1 MSMICHTIGKTLVLI
16 ASPFLKWRMR
26 TYSFFRFI
34 CFGSLI
40 FLSLNSAKAATYTV
54 NNATDFNN
62 LPRLNA
68 GDVVQ
73 MNSGTYG
80 AINKTLESSI
90 SDDTTAKNNPVL
102 VYAVTP
108 GGVVV
113 NAPSK
118 ITLSGRGIILAG
130 LDFNANSGILS
141 DYLVGTASGSRY
153 MRLSHLRFN
162 GCAAGA
168 TDGKWIYIQGFYATI
183 EYCTLT
189 ERPDTIR
196 NTTVAFMPN
205 LSEGGVAVPR
215 MHKVRYCYFGPRYAV
230 PQDTSSD
237 ADNGFESLRIGV
249 GDVQTYD
256 MQVTV
261 ERNVFYRSIW
271 RTDGAT
277 AGEPEIISIKS
288 KGNKILNNTILESQ
302 GGICFRSGTGSTV
315 EGNFIFGGGY
325 YDTATSIALRTASA
339 NQGGIRVIG
348 ADQIVRNNYIANV
361 VGDGIRAAL
370 CVMSGE
376 SDYNPGDPANGIGNT
391 GSYQP
396 ADNAKIY
403 NNTFVTCKEM
413 SLGLLSNDSHTN
425 STGVYVAKSPANVQM
440 FNNVWQGGNS
450 AATSVIN
457 RDTSVVSGYTPI
469 VLGGSGANYIHETS
483 SGKYGWTGLTSST
496 YTTTSPLITTSFD
509 NYKIPTASSPI
520 LNKATSILAA
530 TTDIRGLT
538 RPASNMDIGSFELE
552 VAGSGLKPLL
562 KSEVGVVFDGGPS
575 SYPVAGSGDSRPNI
589 LTTSIAG
596 GSVGTSFYQLMQAGG
611 GDGLIGWSI
620 SSGSLPPGLTLS
632 GGGILAGTP
641 TTTGTYTFTVRAT
654 DSDATNPDTSE
665 ISYTQIISAAGGAK
679 LTVTASTAL
688 SYSSGNRPSYTTD
701 GKSGTRWTSS
711 FTPSAGKTGFGYDST
726 WIRWDLGSLKTVS
739 YMNIAWY
746 LGSSR
751 TTSFKLEIS
760 NDGTTWTELRA
771 RGNSTGTTSSLE
783 KYDFT
788 DATGRYVRLV
798 SYGNNT
804 SSPNSTNIIEIEIYG
819 SAYSPPDTRTDQAI
833 VFGSLEP
840 ALQTDAPFALSAY
853 ATSALPVGFDCSD
866 ATVAE
871 ISGAT
876 VVIRGSGSAWITA
889 SQDGDT
895 SFKPAPS
902 VQQILTVTQVTPGIT
917 SVNGATAVR
926 GLPFRY
932 QITANRDASGYGA
945 TGLPAGLVVD
955 AVTGKISGTATA
967 SGSFAVT
974 LSAQNSAGTG
984 TATLNLNVV
993 EPYVYE
999 TFESYT
1005 IGAAVPLVAPSSVT
1019 SGIKAAGQVTTSA
1032 GTSTIGGVNGKVGWF
1047 NDSGASSGQLEF
1059 NAGASGQSYLAA
1071 SFEILNNAAPS
1082 ASGAMPI
1089 IVGLAAWNTANATA
1103 GGSASKRIAALE
1115 FNQFGSLSSPAW
1127 TIKNSGTVA
1136 SGTYAITSKQ
1146 TVNLFA
1152 NDHDSNS
1159 INYVGP
1165 DGNVRTLGANSFAV
1179 FLNNVFIGMYG
1190 LNLSATDNATTPVVL
1205 TGNNNL
1211 GRLCFNTSSANT
1223 GNWLIDN
1230 VVVSDMPTDVVI
1242 PAPAAPIITSPVTAN
1257 GQAGFAFNYI
1267 TTNSELADS
1276 YLCDGTL
1283 PTGLSFNTSSGI
1295 ISGNPNQSGTFSVT
1309 IYASNS
1315 AGTGSLD
1322 VTLNISPAPPNI
1334 FSGTDPSLNTAASW
1348 SLGAAP
1354 NSSSSGGSYTD
1365 LVFSSSATALTTTSG
1380 NINGKSY
1387 NVTNG
1392 SSYVFSSVRTNA
1404 GDGTIYKIGA
1414 TGVTEPA
1421 PFTNTITGV
1430 TNQLAYLANSSR
1442 ITFSRVSPSNNVPS
1456 ILQLRNSGTLQIET
1470 GSTLDIQT
1478 EINQSATNS
1487 AFGWIKMGG
1496 GTLKLSGSNSYTG
1509 NSIVQEG
1516 TLALVGQGSSAVTVK
1531 SNSILEIALTNPGTA
1546 TFSNTAAVSLE
1557 AGSKVRVTG
1566 TPADGAIYTLV
1577 SASSMTSLATLE
1589 SSVSGYQLA
1598 VLNNSLQLQPVGAP
1612 AFSSSSFTATGA
1624 ANGSFTYQISASGN
1638 PTSYGATGLP
1648 AGLVLNA
1655 ATGEIT
1661 GTPTVGGTYSVTV
1674 SATNAGGTRSATLT
1688 LNFTDEYDALRLK
1701 WRNTLIA
1708 DVTSS
1713 KTTSSINTRAS
1724 DYQTTMLYAITAIKV
1739 VNGGS
1744 GYTSAPVVEITGG
1757 GGSGATAT
1765 AVVSGGRVSAITAVN
1780 GGSGYTTAPTVTI
1793 TGGGGTGAT
1802 ALPLVAIWN
1811 DLPLAAQTGVSADV
1825 ASGNIA
1831 DSFKRLEYMAQ
1842 AYAIPDCALYQN
1854 ASLLA
1859 AITGGLDWLTSN
1871 VYTSTGTVFGNWYD
1885 WEIAGPQS
1893 LNNAAILLLSNP
1905 SALTSTQIAN
1915 YVKAVYN
1922 YGPNSVNFK
1931 DYFWWGALTGAN
1943 TSNVALT
1950 TAVQG
1955 ILLGNN
1961 TTTVT
1966 RFWHNTAGHPVNPQT
1981 DYVVSGGLL
1990 LDEAQG
1996 NLSGDNPLDWSGDSV
2011 FTPVTSSDGWYADGS
2026 FIFHVN
2032 IPYTGS
2038 YGQELMENIAI
2049 LVKLLNGSTWGITDP
2064 NLSNIYGWIT
2074 EGTMPLMYRGA
2085 MMDMVRGRAIAS
2097 SSSDESKVGAAALK
2111 IMRSVATF
2119 APTDIAAE
2127 LLAFADSPQ
2136 VAPGQYHFASMDRVA
2151 AHRNGF
2157 SFGLSMSS
2165 TRVGGYEI
2173 NTTSPTNLKGWY
2185 TGAGVTYLYL
2195 GNPDTQYMDDYWA
2208 TIDWYHLP
2216 GTTAD
2221 LSPLSVRPQDAVTG
2235 VTDQNWVGGA
2245 QVDKTYG
2252 VAGMSAH
2259 PNGTQLYAKKSW
2271 FMLDDKIV
2279 CLGAGITSISGGE
2292 VDTTVENRKL
2302 GKTGTTAF
2310 NIADTAY
2317 SLTAPTTWAN
2327 PVTVSTSTSP
2337 TWCVLDGVAGYYFPE
2352 GASNLQAQFVAGS
2365 GAWTTINPT
2374 DSDST
2379 IYTDYYLQIVSKHG
2393 VNPTGAKYAYVIL
2406 PNRTVSSVKAYAAN
2420 PDVTILSNTEPTSTT
2435 AGIQAVKSQ
2444 ILGVVA
2450 ANFWAKTSGPDNGG
2464 TADIITVNKQCSV
2477 IVKETYNTL
2486 SVGVADPTQSNTGAI
2501 TVTLNGRASLATLS
2515 VDSGV
2520 TVTGNNPITLS
2531 VNVNGSKGKSFN
2543 ASFSTSLAPVITSN
2557 LNMVG
2562 VTGSP
2567 LSYQIASDASQVTYG
2582 AAGLPRGLTV
2592 NTTTGAITG
2601 TPTESGTYTVTVS
2614 ATNGSGRTGYATLT
2628 IQVGANLSNL
2638 SSTFGASTT
2647 WVCPANVTAV
2657 QVEAWGAGG
2666 AGGSAQRVGASG
2678 TVQYGGGGAGGTYAK
2693 LTSYP
2698 VVPGSTYYINVGTC
2712 ASNTSS
2718 TAGTAIAGGDSWF
2731 NSSDSP
2737 SGLILA
2743 KGGAGGIN
2751 AIGNTTTTAYATG
2764 GLGTTNGSIG
2774 NVLYAGGSGANGSQ
2788 TNATGFG
2795 GAGGGGSG
2803 AGSSTNGTSTTN
2815 CVGATAPAGGG
2826 NGGTGPT
2833 SGSLSGTNGFAP
2845 GGGGAGSRNSSG
2857 TVTAGASGG
2866 SGQIILTIQATAK
2879 VPQTITFGLD
2889 PATARVGDEPRQ
2901 LIATSSSE
2909 LPVTLTS
2916 SDPNVATITS
2926 GNTLNIVGAGATTLT
2941 ATQTG
2946 DGNYEAAVP
2955 VSVILTVS
2963 PGGTTFAN
2971 WSGNVAVTSDLVS
2984 RYAFGAV
2991 SKTSAPEKITSNI
3004 TSTTLSLTA
3013 VVRTDDS
3020 KLVITPKSVSSLSG
3034 TWSATDPV
3042 ISVVNAADQIGLGMG
3057 LVRKVYSVERGI
3069 DSKRFLK
3076 LEAVYTP

>member
-1 MSMICHTIGKTLVLI
+1 
-16 ASPFLKWRMR
+16 
-26 TYSFFRFI
+26 
-34 CFGSLI
+34 
-40 FLSLNSAKAATYTV
+40 
-54 NNATDFNN
+54 
-62 LPRLNA
+62 
-68 GDVVQ
+68 
-73 MNSGTYG
+73 
-80 AINKTLESSI
+80 
-90 SDDTTAKNNPVL
+90 
-102 VYAVTP
+102 
-108 GGVVV
+108 
-113 NAPSK
+113 
-118 ITLSGRGIILAG
+118 
-130 LDFNANSGILS
+130 
-141 DYLVGTASGSRY
+141 
-153 MRLSHLRFN
+153 
-162 GCAAGA
+162 
-168 TDGKWIYIQGFYATI
+168 
-183 EYCTLT
+183 
-189 ERPDTIR
+189 
-196 NTTVAFMPN
+196 
-205 LSEGGVAVPR
+205 
-215 MHKVRYCYFGPRYAV
+215 
-230 PQDTSSD
+230 
-237 ADNGFESLRIGV
+237 
-249 GDVQTYD
+249 
-256 MQVTV
+256 
-261 ERNVFYRSIW
+261 
-271 RTDGAT
+271 
-277 AGEPEIISIKS
+277 
-288 KGNKILNNTILESQ
+288 
-302 GGICFRSGTGSTV
+302 
-315 EGNFIFGGGY
+315 
-325 YDTATSIALRTASA
+325 
-339 NQGGIRVIG
+339 
-348 ADQIVRNNYIANV
+348 
-361 VGDGIRAAL
+361 
-370 CVMSGE
+370 
-376 SDYNPGDPANGIGNT
+376 
-391 GSYQP
+391 
-396 ADNAKIY
+396 
-403 NNTFVTCKEM
+403 
-413 SLGLLSNDSHTN
+413 
-425 STGVYVAKSPANVQM
+425 
-440 FNNVWQGGNS
+440 
-450 AATSVIN
+450 
-457 RDTSVVSGYTPI
+457 
-469 VLGGSGANYIHETS
+469 
-483 SGKYGWTGLTSST
+483 
-496 YTTTSPLITTSFD
+496 
-509 NYKIPTASSPI
+509 
-520 LNKATSILAA
+520 LNKATNILAA

-575 SYPVAGSGDSRPNI
+575 SYPVAGSGDSRPTI
-589 LTTSIAG
+589 LTSSISG
-596 GSVGTSFYQLMQAGG
+596 GSVGISFYQLIQASG
-611 GDGLIGWSI
+611 GDGLIVWSI

-641 TTTGTYTFTVRAT
+641 TTSGTYTFTVRAT

-739 YMNIAWY
+739 YINIAWY
-746 LGSSR
+746 QGTSK

-771 RGNSTGTTSSLE
+771 RANSTGTTASLQ

-798 SYGNNT
+798 SYGNNS
-804 SSPNSTNIIEIEIYG
+804 SSPTSTNITEIEIYG
-819 SAYSPPDTRTDQAI
+819 SAPTDNRADQAI

-840 ALQTDAPFALSAY
+840 VLETDAPFALSAS
-853 ATSALPVGFDCSD
+853 ATSGLPVTYESSD
-866 ATVAE
+866 ASVAE
-871 ISGAT
+871 ISETA
-876 VVIRGSGSAWITA
+876 VIIRGSGSAWITA
-889 SQDGDT
+889 SQAGDPI
-895 SFKPAPS
+895 FKSTS

-917 SVNGATAVR
+917 SNTGATAVR

-1127 TIKNSGTVA
+1127 TIKNSGIVA

-1334 FSGTDPSLNTAASW
+1334 FTGSDPSLNTAASW

-1365 LVFSSSATALTTTSG
+1365 LVFSSVATALTTTSG

-1421 PFTNTITGV
+1421 PFTNTVTGV
-1430 TNQLAYLANSSR
+1430 TNQLAYLANNSR
-1442 ITFSRVSPSNNVPS
+1442 ITFSRVSPSNNVAS
-1456 ILQLRNSGTLQIET
+1456 VLQFRNSGTLQIET

-1478 EINQSATNS
+1478 DINQTATNS

-1577 SASSMTSLATLE
+1577 SASSMTSLATLD

-1624 ANGSFTYQISASGN
+1624 ANGSFTYRISASGN

-1765 AVVSGGRVSAITAVN
+1765 AVVSGGKVSAITAVN

-1842 AYAIPDCALYQN
+1842 AYAIPECALYQN

-1885 WEIAGPQS
+1885 WEIAGPQW

-1966 RFWHNTAGHPVNPQT
+1966 RFWHNTAGHPVNPQN
-1981 DYVVSGGLL
+1981 DYVVSGRLL
-1990 LDEAQG
+1990 LEEAQG
-1996 NLSGDNPLDWSGDSV
+1996 NLSGNNQLDSSGDSV
-2011 FTPVTSSDGWYADGS
+2011 FTPVTSGDGWYADGS

-2038 YGQELMENIAI
+2038 YGQELTENIAI
-2049 LVKLLNGSTWGITDP
+2049 LVKLLDGSTWEITDP
-2064 NLSNIYGWIT
+2064 DLSNIYGWIT
-2074 EGTMPLMYRGA
+2074 NGTMPLMYRGA

-2097 SSSDESKVGAAALK
+2097 SSSDQYKVGAAALK
-2111 IMRSVATF
+2111 NMRSVATF
-2119 APTDIAAE
+2119 AQTDIAAE
-2127 LLAFADSPQ
+2127 LLAFADAPQ
-2136 VAPGQYHFASMDRVA
+2136 VEPGQYHFASMDRVA

-2235 VTDQNWVGGA
+2235 ETDQNWVGGA

-2271 FMLDDKIV
+2271 FMLDDEVV
-2279 CLGAGITSISGGE
+2279 CLGAGITSTSGGE

-2302 GKTGTTAF
+2302 GKTGTTTF

-2317 SLTAPTTWAN
+2317 SLAAPTTWAN

-2374 DSDST
+2374 DSDSA

-2393 VNPTGAKYAYVIL
+2393 VNPTNAKYAYVIL

-2420 PDVTILSNTEPTSTT
+2420 PDVAILSNTEPTSTT

-2486 SVGVADPTQSNTGAI
+2486 SVGVADPTQSNTGTI
-2501 TVTLNGRASLATLS
+2501 TVTLNGRTSLGTLS
-2515 VDSGV
+2515 SDPGV
-2520 TVTGNNPITLS
+2520 TVTGTSPITLS
-2531 VNVNGSKGKSFN
+2531 VNVSVSKGKSFN
-2543 ASFSTSLAPVITSN
+2543 ASFSLAPSPVITSN
-2557 LNMVG
+2557 ANMVAING
-2562 VTGSP
+2562 KP
-2567 LSYQIASDASQVTYG
+2567 LSFQVAANNGPTLYG
-2582 AAGLPRGLTV
+2582 ATGLPTGLSI
-2592 NTTTGAITG
+2592 NTTTGLI
-2601 TPTESGTYTVTVS
+2601 SGTATENGTFIATIS
-2614 ATNGSGRTGYATLT
+2614 AANSAGTGYANLT
-2628 IQVGANLSNL
+2628 ITVAAAASDVAFPYNS
-2638 SSTFGASTT
+2638 STT
-2647 WVCPANVTAV
+2647 WICPANVTAV
-2657 QVEAWGAGG
+2657 QVECWGAGG

-2693 LTSYP
+2693 VNSYP

-2718 TAGTAIAGGDSWF
+2718 VAGTAIAGGDSWF

-2889 PATARVGDEPRQ
+2889 PATAKVGDAART
-2901 LIATSSSE
+2901 LIATSSSG
-2909 LPVTLTS
+2909 LSVTLAS
-2916 SDPNVATITS
+2916 SDSRIATITS
-2926 GNTLNIVGAGATTLT
+2926 GNTLNIVGVGTATIT

-2946 DGNYEAAVP
+2946 DENYEAAMP

-2963 PGGTTFAN
+2963 EFTGTTFAS
-2971 WSGNVAVTSDLVS
+2971 WSGNEEVTSDLVS
-2984 RYAFGAV
+2984 RYAFGAIN
-2991 SKTSAPEKITSNI
+2991 KTSAPEKITSSI
-3004 TSTTLSLTA
+3004 TATTLSLTA

-3020 KLVITPKSVSSLSG
+3020 KLVITPKSASTLG

-3042 ISVVNAADQIGLGMG
+3042 ISVVNAADQSGLETG